1 MLAIAFFPTAGT
13 SSLCHH
19 LPALTLTHT
28 HTPISSLTRSLGGA
42 RHAANVAH
50 QRAVGAVD
58 ALVEAAGVA
67 EKAARAVAAPE
78 GRAAGGAVGALAL
91 WLAQLEAVVE
101 EAAAALTWFGTL
113 TAAGGGGGGVV
124 TVLRKWTPQ
133 LVLGVAN
140 FFSS

>member
-1 MLAIAFFPTAGT
+1 MPIFPNSEHFIT
-13 SSLCHH
+13 
-19 LPALTLTHT
+19 LPSFACTDTTTHP
-28 HTPISSLTRSLGGA
+28 PISSLTSSLGGA

-91 WLAQLEAVVE
+91 WLAQLEAVVV
-101 EAAAALTWFGTL
+101 EAAAAVVWFGTL

-124 TVLRKWTPQ
+124 SLSVFRKWTPQ
-133 LVLGVAN
+133 LVLGVAI
-140 FFSS
+140 FSSR

>member
-1 MLAIAFFPTAGT
+1 MPSFACTDT
-13 SSLCHH
+13 
-19 LPALTLTHT
+19 TTHT
-28 HTPISSLTRSLGGA
+28 HPPISSLTRSLGGA

-67 EKAARAVAAPE
+67 EEVAGAVAAPE

-91 WLAQLEAVVE
+91 WLAQLEAVVV
-101 EAAAALTWFGTL
+101 EAAALIRFGTL
-113 TAAGGGGGGVV
+113 TAAGRGRGGVV

-140 FFSS
+140 FSSR